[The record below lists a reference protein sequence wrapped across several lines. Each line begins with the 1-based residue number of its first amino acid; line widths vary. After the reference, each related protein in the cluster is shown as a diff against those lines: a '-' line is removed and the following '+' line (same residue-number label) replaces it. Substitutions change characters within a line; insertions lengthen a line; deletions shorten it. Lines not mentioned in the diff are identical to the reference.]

1 MPSRG
6 SLQAYD
12 RVVLP
17 PVLVSGTSIGPDAVL
32 STGHPDLEVREGVIT
47 SRSAG
52 AVQATIS
59 VAGAE
64 GFAVTVLPEASTSHV
79 VSYTR
84 EPDPDPAVYSAPLA
98 FSMHLA
104 LSSPGDEVRPLN
116 DDHGV
121 LFPRAVMTDV
131 LDVRRIRTL
140 ADPHLFHTPAGYGVV
155 ATPCLPDGT
164 PEPYVL
170 ICTTPD
176 LVHYEEVG
184 VVDLGTGGRVSRP
197 RAVYD
202 GARDEYVL
210 WWTDGAG
217 ERMFTTMKTL
227 DAEPL
232 PARPGSPLVPA
243 SEPPALGEGR
253 RAASCLPVDEST
265 ADRLARRFQRVRNV
279 AVVVP
284 ELRVNAG
291 ERTDP
296 PAARLSYSDGSTAD
310 RPVDWD
316 TTGVDWDTPGEY
328 PITGRVRQREYAF
341 PFIPERADPAVLPY
355 RGRYYFIATDDA
367 GGDCVNTTRL
377 LIRVADTVQ
386 DLATAA
392 DHAILTVGQ
401 AGIGGCFWAPE
412 LHVIDGRL
420 HCFFSPSVGAASWD
434 RVQSQVM
441 RLRADGDPVLAADW
455 EPPRPVLKADGSPLQ
470 LDRDHPGISL
480 DMTYFEDAGR
490 GYVAWSQR
498 YITDRVGDAEIWIA
512 TVDPADPWRLT
523 SDPVR
528 LISAEYG
535 WDLNDANVA
544 EGPFVVRHGDRI
556 VMTYS
561 GSAVGPTYV
570 MGLATAASGGDLLDP
585 ANWTKLN
592 APVLATDP
600 RTGEWGPGHNT
611 FSHDEDGLPLVVYH
625 ALTAPDA
632 KGRNTAI
639 RRVHWAADGRPVL
652 DMRPDEEVAP
662 HLRTVS
668 TSVRVIR
675 PVSL

>member
-1 MPSRG
+1 MPFRG
-6 SLQAYD
+6 SLQACD

-17 PVLVSGTSIGPDAVL
+17 PVLVSGTSVGPDFVL
-32 STGHPDLEVREGVIT
+32 STGHPDVEVREGVIT

-59 VAGAE
+59 VAGA
-64 GFAVTVLPEASTSHV
+64 GDFAVTVLPEASTSHV

-104 LSSPGDEVRPLN
+104 MSSPGGEPSPLN

-140 ADPHLFHTPAGYGVV
+140 ADPHLFHTPAGYAVV
-155 ATPCLPDGT
+155 ASPGLPDGT
-164 PEPYVL
+164 PEPSVL
-170 ICTTPD
+170 IFTTPD
-176 LVHYEEVG
+176 LIDYEEVG
-184 VVDLGTGGRVSRP
+184 VVDLGTGDRVCRP

-202 GARDEYVL
+202 GAHDEYVL
-210 WWTDGAG
+210 WWTNGAG
-217 ERMFTTMKTL
+217 DQMFTTMRTL
-227 DAEPL
+227 DARPL
-232 PARPGSPLVPA
+232 PARPGAPLVPGC
-243 SEPPALGEGR
+243 EPPPLGEGR
-253 RAASCLPVDEST
+253 RAVTSLPVDQET

-279 AVVVP
+279 AIIVP
-284 ELRVNAG
+284 ELRVHAG
-291 ERTDP
+291 ERTHLP
-296 PAARLSYSDGSTAD
+296 SARLSYSDGSTAD

-316 TTGVDWDTPGEY
+316 TDTVDWDTPGEY

-341 PFIPERADPAVLPY
+341 PFIPERADPTVLPY

-377 LIRVADTVQ
+377 MIRVADTVEG
-386 DLATAA
+386 LAAA
-392 DHAILTVGQ
+392 PDHTVLTVGE

-412 LHVIDGRL
+412 LHVLDGRL
-420 HCFFSPSVGAASWD
+420 HCFFSPSVGTASWD
-434 RVQSQVM
+434 RVQSHVM
-441 RLRADGDPVLAADW
+441 RLRTDGDPVLASDW
-455 EPPRPVLKADGSPLQ
+455 EAPRPVLQADGSPLQ

-490 GYVAWSQR
+490 AYVAWSQR
-498 YITDRVGDAEIWIA
+498 YITDHVGDAEIWIA
-512 TVDPADPWRLT
+512 TIDPIDPWRLT

-535 WDLNDANVA
+535 WDVNDGNVA

-570 MGLATAASGGDLLDP
+570 VGLATAASGSDLLDP
-585 ANWTKLN
+585 ENWTKLN
-592 APVLATDP
+592 SPVLATDA
-600 RTGEWGPGHNT
+600 RTGQWGPGHNT

-625 ALTAPDA
+625 ALTAPA
-632 KGRNTAI
+632 AQGRSTAV

-662 HLRTVS
+662 HLRKVS
-668 TSVRVIR
+668 TRVRV
-675 PVSL
+675 VA